1 MGPKR
6 AIAWACGLV
15 VAGVALFMLV
25 AGVAVVVEDF
35 FIGGRSAKVA
45 TAGASLAMAGATIGL
60 ILGSFLATWYLRL
73 QVLDA
78 RRASEA
84 TLREPR
90 DSREATLREARE
102 SREVTLRE
110 ARESREVTLRE
121 AKESREASLRP
132 VLVFQD
138 AAGGNLRVSL
148 SEFDDTFL
156 RIRNVGPGPA
166 RDVYVHAW
174 DRHDYDRDPLDPGGE
189 PLDAAAPTYR
199 GGPELIGSG
208 DDTAVF
214 VSRFPSR
221 AQEIR
226 PTGPLYLRI
235 TYKDVFGNE
244 FATPPQSAPQF
255 QALFVRGG

>member
-1 MGPKR
+1 MGPRR

-25 AGVAVVVEDF
+25 AGVAVVAEDF

-60 ILGSFLATWYLRL
+60 ILGSFLAAWYLRL

-84 TLREPR
+84 TLREAK
-90 DSREATLREARE
+90 DSREATLW
-102 SREVTLRE
+102 E